1 MAKPRSSR
9 GDGACRYYD
18 VFSPMPTK
26 VSKQVGMVD
35 IVLEKQ
41 WVAMPMHVGTCDV
54 VNAGLRSDRVAMLA
68 RPNHAIRG
76 ATILS

>member
-35 IVLEKQ
+35 IGVVGQISIWDFFGVVL
-41 WVAMPMHVGTCDV
+41 WYDG
-54 VNAGLRSDRVAMLA
+54 A
-68 RPNHAIRG
+68 RG
-76 ATILS
+76 ESGQG